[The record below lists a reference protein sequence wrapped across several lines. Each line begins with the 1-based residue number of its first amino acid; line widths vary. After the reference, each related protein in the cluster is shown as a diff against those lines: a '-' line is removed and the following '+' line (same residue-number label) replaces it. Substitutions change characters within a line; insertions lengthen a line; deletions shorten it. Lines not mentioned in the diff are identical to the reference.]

1 MMGYEK
7 WTKELD
13 ENYDQTVAWRRHLHE
28 NPELSFREK
37 YTAGFI
43 KSTLEEIGVDKIAT
57 NVGNGYGLVARI
69 NGAHEGPTIALRADF
84 DALEITEQADV
95 PFKSKNEGIMHA
107 CGHDGHTA
115 SLLSVEKVL
124 ANHREDLHGDV
135 VFIHQ
140 NAEEILPGGA
150 QSMVE
155 AGVLDDVDYVFG
167 IHLNSLVDSET
178 VNFQPTFGASNADF
192 FTVTVDSNE
201 DNPGDALVAATAY
214 LTQAQKI
221 ASNMSDASKPVVVT
235 FATVETSNDSYIETP
250 DQVVLKGT
258 VRTLHQETRE
268 FAMEKLDKLA
278 QGISLAFD
286 VDAVSDYDV
295 GYPSIKNT
303 PQEVYRAVDAF
314 NRVFPEE
321 EVAELPI
328 GMGGEDFSYYLEEKP
343 GAFFRVGAKFKDD
356 DSPYPHHHPKFIID
370 ESSLLRSGQVFLAL
384 VDEYIGKPTD

>member
-1 MMGYEK
+1 MGYEK
-7 WTKELD
+7 WTKELN
-13 ENYDQTVAWRRHLHE
+13 ENYDQTVSWRRHLHE
-28 NPELSFREK
+28 NPELSFQEK
-37 YTAGFI
+37 NTAAFI
-43 KSTLEEIGVDKIAT
+43 KETLEEIGVDKIET

-69 NGAHEGPTIALRADF
+69 NGGYEGPTIALRADF
-84 DALEITEQADV
+84 DALEISEQADV
-95 PFKSKNEGIMHA
+95 PFQSKNEGIMHA

-124 ANHREDLHGDV
+124 ANHREDLHGNV

-140 NAEEILPGGA
+140 NAEEMIPGGA
-150 QSMVE
+150 KSMVE

-167 IHLNSLVDSET
+167 IHLNSLVDSER

-201 DNPGDALVAATAY
+201 DNLGDALLAATAY
-214 LTQAQKI
+214 LTQGQKI

-235 FATVETSNDSYIETP
+235 FATVETSNDSYLETP

-268 FAMEKLDKLA
+268 FVMEKLDKLA

-384 VDEYIGKPTD
+384 VDEYIGQQAN